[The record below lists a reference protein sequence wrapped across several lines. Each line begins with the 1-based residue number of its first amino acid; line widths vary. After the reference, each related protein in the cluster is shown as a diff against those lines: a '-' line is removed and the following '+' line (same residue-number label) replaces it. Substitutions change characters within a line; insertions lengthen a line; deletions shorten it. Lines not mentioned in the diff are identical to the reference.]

1 MQQYPLL
8 QTKLYVPP
16 IRPGL
21 VSRPRLI
28 EQLNTGLHRKL
39 TLISA
44 PAGFGKTTLLS
55 EWIAGSEPRMRVAW
69 LSLDEGD
76 NDPVRFLTYFVAALK
91 TVETGI
97 GDTAIAV
104 LQSPQLLPNE
114 PVVTALINE
123 IAGCSDDLI
132 LMLDDYHL
140 IDSQP
145 VHYAVAFLL
154 DHQPPNMHLVITS
167 RADPPLPLSR
177 LRGRGQ
183 LTELRAPDL
192 RFAPDEA
199 AAFLNQAMSLELSA
213 QDLAAL
219 EARTEGWIVGLQM
232 AALSMRGRD
241 AKRIAG
247 FIAALTGS
255 HRYILDYLTDE
266 VLLQQPEQVQTF
278 LLQTSI
284 LNRMTGPLCDAVT
297 GQGNGQ
303 QMLQQ
308 LDSSNLFVVP
318 LDDDRRWYRYHHL
331 FADFLRTG
339 LDQESQAALH
349 LKAAHW
355 FATQDLLPEGVEHAL
370 ASGDL
375 NEAARLI
382 ALAAEGA
389 VRTASFETLLCWLNA
404 LPDEMVRASFE
415 LATYKGILLYLT
427 RHYGEAAKYA
437 DAAERNL
444 PPDAPLPSR
453 GRQQSL
459 RAMLA
464 VSSDAPDSAVQLAK
478 QALHCLGD
486 GDAFFRSL
494 MLNTLGQISYWQGD
508 TAAAANAYRDAVLIE
523 RRTSGQPGAMQL
535 VNLAF
540 ALNELGQRRDA
551 LSLCEQVIEEDG
563 SLPDRPSPLAEVI
576 CLALSVLSFE
586 ANELD
591 PAHEQVC
598 RALDICQQMQ
608 FTDGVFLSH
617 FFLAQVHLASG
628 EIDAMRKAAHEARQ
642 YAARLNLSLPYE
654 PWLAALEAQASL
666 HQGDLTAATRW
677 AEAAQ
682 LTPADTPPPF
692 LESVY
697 SVYVRLLLAQ
707 NRLEDARI
715 LLATMEHAAKEGGR
729 RRRLITINLQQAL
742 VQRASGHREQALALA
757 ENALRLAVPEGYRR
771 AVLDEGPAIA
781 DLLPRLR
788 HIASDFVDHVL
799 DEASAAGLGSVAP
812 REQAL
817 IEPLS
822 ERELQVLRLLAAGLT
837 STEVARELYI
847 AVGTARTH
855 IKNIYGK
862 LGVHSRVEAVT
873 RAQELGLV

>member
-1 MQQYPLL
+1 MPQSPIL
-8 QTKLYVPP
+8 QTKLYIPP
-16 IRPGL
+16 IQPKL

-28 EQLNTGLHRKL
+28 EQLNEGLYRKL

-55 EWIAGSEPRMRVAW
+55 EWIAGSEPRTRVAW

-76 NDPVRFLTYFVAALK
+76 NDTVRFLTYFVATLQ
-91 TVETGI
+91 TVEPGI
-97 GDTAIAV
+97 GDTALAV
-104 LQSPQLLPNE
+104 LQSPQPPPIE
-114 PVVTALINE
+114 PVLTVLINE
-123 IAGCSDDLI
+123 IAGRTDDLI
-132 LMLDDYHL
+132 LVLDDYHL
-140 IDSQP
+140 IDAQP
-145 VHYAVAFLL
+145 VHKAMAFLL

-183 LTELRAPDL
+183 LTELRPSDL
-192 RFAPDEA
+192 RFAHDEA
-199 AAFLNQAMSLELSA
+199 AAFLNQVMGLGLSA
-213 QDLAAL
+213 EDVTAL

-241 AKRIAG
+241 AERIAG
-247 FIAALTGS
+247 FIAGLTGG

-266 VLLQQPEQVQTF
+266 VLMQQPEQIRAF
-278 LLQTSI
+278 LLQTSV
-284 LNRMTGPLCDAVT
+284 LNRLTGPLCDAVT

-303 QMLQQ
+303 QILQQ
-308 LDSSNLFVVP
+308 LDSANLFVVP
-318 LDDDRRWYRYHHL
+318 LDDERRWYRYHHL

-339 LDQESQAALH
+339 LDRESQAALH

-355 FATQDLLPEGVEHAL
+355 FATQDLLLEGVEHAL
-370 ASGDL
+370 ASGDK
-375 NEAARLI
+375 NEAARVI

-389 VRTASFETLLCWLNA
+389 LRTASFVTLLGWLNA
-404 LPDEMVRASFE
+404 LPDEMVRTSFE

-427 RHYGEAAKYA
+427 RHYGEAAEYA
-437 DAAERNL
+437 DAAEHNL
-444 PPDAPLPSR
+444 PPDAPLASR
-453 GRQQSL
+453 GQQLSL

-478 QALHCLGD
+478 QALHCLGE

-494 MLNTLGQISYWQGD
+494 MLNTLGQISYWRGD
-508 TAAAANAYRDAVLIE
+508 TTAAADAYRDAVLIE
-523 RRTSGQPGAMQL
+523 RQTGGQPGAMQL

-540 ALNELGQRRDA
+540 ALNELGQRREA
-551 LSLCEQVIEEDG
+551 LSLCEQVIEESG

-591 PAHEQVC
+591 LAHERV
-598 RALDICQQMQ
+598 RRGLDICQQMQ

-617 FFLAQVHLASG
+617 FFLAQVRLASG
-628 EIDAMRKAAHEARQ
+628 EIDAMRKTAHEARQ
-642 YAARLNLSLPYE
+642 YATRLNLSLPYE
-654 PWLAALEAQASL
+654 PWLAALEAQACL
-666 HQGDLTAATRW
+666 HQGDLAAATRW

-682 LTPADTPPPF
+682 LTPADNPPPF
-692 LESVY
+692 LELVY

-729 RRRLITINLQQAL
+729 RRRLITISLQQAL
-742 VQRASGHREQALALA
+742 VQRASGHKEQALATV
-757 ENALRLAVPEGYRR
+757 ETALRLAVPEGYRR
-771 AVLDEGPAIA
+771 AFLDEGPAIV

-788 HIASDFVDHVL
+788 HIAPDFVDHVL
-799 DEASAAGLGSVAP
+799 GDASAAGLEPVIP
-812 REQAL
+812 RAQAL
-817 IEPLS
+817 VEPLS